1 MVYNKLTGISDLLTD
16 KYQQGMKSYNTN
28 GTLMPSMQKG
38 VNIIR
43 YSDGTTRKVLLK

>member
-16 KYQQGMKSYNTN
+16 EYQQSMKSYNTN

-38 VNIIR
+38 MNIIR